1 MRKNREN
8 QLPLSPSWPD
18 HRLARELESISKILD
33 QNPSISDLVLHDLCD
48 KVSSKNGA
56 RGMTAEQVLRCAL
69 IKQTHQFS
77 YEKLAFHLT
86 DSQSFRTFCR
96 LPYRVTPSKSTLQE
110 NISRIEASTWQAVNR
125 VLVSWA
131 DEKGLEK
138 GRKIRVDATGVQ
150 SNIRHPLDSQLLYDS
165 IRVVTRLLKR
175 LNRQESLSFVD
186 HCRGAKKRCLNIRN
200 SRGEKRKKHYRDLL
214 KIAGRTLGYGTRAL
228 EQAPRWQDPIS
239 QVLAEA
245 LAHNLDL
252 MGRVIQQTQRRVILG
267 QKVPATEKIV
277 SIFEEHTDIIE
288 KGSRESLFG
297 HKLYL
302 TVGKSSLILDA
313 VLMNGNPA
321 DSQQVKPLL
330 QHQCRQYGRYPRQAS
345 FDGGFASLDNLKW
358 AKNQGVQDVAF
369 AKKCGLKIQD
379 MVRSSWVYKQLRR
392 FRAGIEGC
400 ISTAKRVF
408 GLTRC
413 LWKGWSHFQ
422 RYVHLSVVSYNLVVL
437 ARLLD
442 NFSLFAHFP
451 TPSCRVR
458 CRLNVPLRSGKELL
472 PIAKQ
477 KRVSFRVL

>member
-18 HRLARELESISKILD
+18 HRLARELESISEILD
-33 QNPSISDLVLHDLCD
+33 HSISDLVLHDLCD
-48 KVSSKNGA
+48 KVSSP

-77 YEKLAFHLT
+77 YQKLAFHLA
-86 DSQSFRTFCR
+86 DSQSFRIFCR
-96 LPYRVTPSKSTLQE
+96 LPYGFTPSKSTLQE
-110 NISRIEASTWQAVNR
+110 NISRIEASTWQALNR

-138 GRKIRVDATGVQ
+138 GRKIRVDATGVE
-150 SNIRHPLDSQLLYDS
+150 SNIRYPLDSQLLYDS
-165 IRVVTRLLKR
+165 VRVVTRLLKR
-175 LNRQESLSFVD
+175 LNPSESLSFVD
-186 HCRGAKKRCLNIRN
+186 HSRRAKKRCLNIRN

-228 EQAPRWQDPIS
+228 EQAQQWQDPIS
-239 QVLAEA
+239 QVLAEG
-245 LAHNLDL
+245 LVHYLDL

-288 KGSRESLFG
+288 KGARESLFG

-302 TVGKSSLILDA
+302 SVGKSSLILDA
-313 VLMNGNPA
+313 VLMKGNPA
-321 DSQQVKPLL
+321 DSQQLEPLL
-330 QHQCRQYGRYPRQAS
+330 ERQCDLYGRYPRQAS
-345 FDGGFASLDNLKW
+345 FDGGFASSDNLKW
-358 AKNQGVQDVAF
+358 AKKQGVKDVAF
-369 AKKCGLKIQD
+369 AKKCGLKIED

-437 ARLLD
+437 ARLL
-442 NFSLFAHFP
+442 
-451 TPSCRVR
+451 V
-458 CRLNVPLRSGKELL
+458 
-472 PIAKQ
+472 
-477 KRVSFRVL
+477 

>member
-33 QNPSISDLVLHDLCD
+33 QHPSISDLVLHDLCD

-56 RGMTAEQVLRCAL
+56 RDMTGEQVLRCAP

-77 YEKLAFHLT
+77 YEKLAFHLI
-86 DSQSFRTFCR
+86 DSQSFRTSCR
-96 LPYRVTPSKSTLQE
+96 LPYGFTPSKSTLQE

-125 VLVSWA
+125 VLLNWA
-131 DEKGLEK
+131 DKKGLEK

-150 SNIRHPLDSQLLYDS
+150 SNIRYPLDSQLLYDS
-165 IRVVTRLLKR
+165 IRGVTCLLKR
-175 LNRQESLSFVD
+175 LNQQEFLSFVD
-186 HCRGAKKRCLNIRN
+186 HCRRAKKRCLNIRN

-214 KIAGRTLGYGTRAL
+214 KIARRT
-228 EQAPRWQDPIS
+228 
-239 QVLAEA
+239 
-245 LAHNLDL
+245 
-252 MGRVIQQTQRRVILG
+252 LG

-288 KGSRESLFG
+288 RGSRESLFG

-313 VLMNGNPA
+313 VLMKGNPA

-345 FDGGFASLDNLKW
+345 FDGGFASSDNLKW
-358 AKNQGVQDVAF
+358 AKKQGVKDVAF
-369 AKKCGLKIQD
+369 AKKCGLKIED

-400 ISTAKRVF
+400 ISTAKWVF

-437 ARLLD
+437 ARLL
-442 NFSLFAHFP
+442 
-451 TPSCRVR
+451 V
-458 CRLNVPLRSGKELL
+458 
-472 PIAKQ
+472 
-477 KRVSFRVL
+477 

>member
-1 MRKNREN
+1 M
-8 QLPLSPSWPD
+8 
-18 HRLARELESISKILD
+18 
-33 QNPSISDLVLHDLCD
+33 
-48 KVSSKNGA
+48 
-56 RGMTAEQVLRCAL
+56 
-69 IKQTHQFS
+69 
-77 YEKLAFHLT
+77 
-86 DSQSFRTFCR
+86 
-96 LPYRVTPSKSTLQE
+96 
-110 NISRIEASTWQAVNR
+110 
-125 VLVSWA
+125 
-131 DEKGLEK
+131 
-138 GRKIRVDATGVQ
+138 
-150 SNIRHPLDSQLLYDS
+150 
-165 IRVVTRLLKR
+165 
-175 LNRQESLSFVD
+175 
-186 HCRGAKKRCLNIRN
+186 
-200 SRGEKRKKHYRDLL
+200 

-345 FDGGFASLDNLKW
+345 FDGGFASSDNLKW

-437 ARLLD
+437 ARLL
-442 NFSLFAHFP
+442 
-451 TPSCRVR
+451 V
-458 CRLNVPLRSGKELL
+458 
-472 PIAKQ
+472 
-477 KRVSFRVL
+477 

>member
-96 LPYRVTPSKSTLQE
+96 LPYRFTPSKSTLQE

-150 SNIRHPLDSQLLYDS
+150 SNIRYPLDSQLLYDS

-175 LNRQESLSFVD
+175 LNQQESLSFVD
-186 HCRGAKKRCLNIRN
+186 HCRRAKKRCLNIRN

-214 KIAGRTLGYGTRAL
+214 KIARRTLGYGTRAL
-228 EQAPRWQDPIS
+228 EQATAVAGPHQPGPGRSVGPPSGSDGASDP
-239 QVLAEA
+239 
-245 LAHNLDL
+245 
-252 MGRVIQQTQRRVILG
+252 T
-267 QKVPATEKIV
+267 
-277 SIFEEHTDIIE
+277 
-288 KGSRESLFG
+288 
-297 HKLYL
+297 
-302 TVGKSSLILDA
+302 
-313 VLMNGNPA
+313 NPA
-321 DSQQVKPLL
+321 SGDP
-330 QHQCRQYGRYPRQAS
+330 GP
-345 FDGGFASLDNLKW
+345 
-358 AKNQGVQDVAF
+358 
-369 AKKCGLKIQD
+369 
-379 MVRSSWVYKQLRR
+379 
-392 FRAGIEGC
+392 EGPGHR
-400 ISTAKRVF
+400 KD
-408 GLTRC
+408 C
-413 LWKGWSHFQ
+413 L
-422 RYVHLSVVSYNLVVL
+422 HL
-437 ARLLD
+437 
-442 NFSLFAHFP
+442 
-451 TPSCRVR
+451 
-458 CRLNVPLRSGKELL
+458 
-472 PIAKQ
+472 
-477 KRVSFRVL
+477 